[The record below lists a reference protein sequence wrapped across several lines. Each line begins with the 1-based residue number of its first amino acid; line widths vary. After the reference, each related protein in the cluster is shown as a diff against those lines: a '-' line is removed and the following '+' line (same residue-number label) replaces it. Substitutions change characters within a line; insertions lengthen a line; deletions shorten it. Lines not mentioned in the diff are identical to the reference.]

1 MPNGELAETFPS
13 EDEIE
18 MEIETAGADASVSP
32 LDPDFLLFALPFAFA
47 IDVLDIIL
55 EIAGLFVVIPKIIG
69 IVIDVLV
76 SLILVFPGWMYWRT
90 GKIEKS
96 KRERQKI
103 LQEGVQKRIQQLSK
117 LQKTGKVSD
126 KVFERYMRLY
136 GQQMGKIGKAA
147 ARATRKPATR
157 ALVKGGLLFLGE
169 IVWILGIIPFWTIGV
184 ILTLREK

>member
-1 MPNGELAETFPS
+1 MPNGEIAATFPS

-18 MEIETAGADASVSP
+18 VEITTAGADAGVSP
-32 LDPDFLLFALPFAFA
+32 LDFDFLLFALPFAF
-47 IDVLDIIL
+47 IVDILDIVL
-55 EIAGLFVVIPKIIG
+55 EITGFVVIPKIVG
-69 IVIDVLV
+69 IIIDVVV

-96 KRERQKI
+96 KRERQKS
-103 LQEGVQKRIQQLSK
+103 LQEGVQKGIRQLSK

-126 KVFERYMRLY
+126 KVFNRYMRLY
-136 GQQMGKIGKAA
+136 GQQMGRIGRAA
-147 ARATRKPATR
+147 AKATRKPATK
-157 ALVKGGLLFLGE
+157 ALAKGGLLLLGE